1 MPQPTITLALCSLIQ
16 RIAIEHLLYTRFGDE
31 PGVWAGVPR
40 GRLLGSG
47 RVSLGR
53 EHCQRSSA
61 AQMKCGELSLSSGG
75 HRHVGDP
82 RQHGS
87 PGQQQ
92 RKQLMVEC

>member
-1 MPQPTITLALCSLIQ
+1 
-16 RIAIEHLLYTRFGDE
+16 
-31 PGVWAGVPR
+31 
-40 GRLLGSG
+40 
-47 RVSLGR
+47 
-53 EHCQRSSA
+53 
-61 AQMKCGELSLSSGG
+61 MKCGELSLSSRG